1 MTLKCSGE
9 KVVFSIDVA
18 KSIGYP
24 YKKIDLDLYFTLYRK
39 INSRWTRDLNV
50 KGKTIKLL

>member
-9 KVVFSIDVA
+9 KAVFSIGVA